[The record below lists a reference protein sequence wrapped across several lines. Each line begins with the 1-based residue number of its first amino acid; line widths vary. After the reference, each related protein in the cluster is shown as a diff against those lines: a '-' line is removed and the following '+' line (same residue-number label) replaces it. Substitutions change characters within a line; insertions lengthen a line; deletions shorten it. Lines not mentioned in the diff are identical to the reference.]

1 MGGYDTP
8 KNYIKFDMYTL
19 INSGLICNDLKY
31 SNLAQVIFGPD
42 GRKPKNIYYIFIF
55 CRKQKKTTTVRLY
68 ESFHAILHAIIS
80 SQCKLRMK
88 GVRIV

>member
-1 MGGYDTP
+1 MS
-8 KNYIKFDMYTL
+8 FVE
-19 INSGLICNDLKY
+19 S
-31 SNLAQVIFGPD
+31 
-42 GRKPKNIYYIFIF
+42 
-55 CRKQKKTTTVRLY
+55 KKTTTVRLY